1 MSLDEIINSENFN
14 NDEFLEIFD
23 DLQRTFTEPQNEN
36 QTIATI
42 HSNQEDNGK
51 GIPISERSVNVFPN
65 RIILKLGDSYKRRIV
80 RPFNRNTH
88 LVTIKIGSIE
98 ENLSEMI
105 RDLFQP
111 DKVYGVYIANDEI
124 RLPFLNLFK
133 SIFNYSVKI
142 YLSNTYCKDIEDT
155 EIQKTLVSEYHD
167 VNHNG
172 IVETEN
178 QLKKRYFWP
187 NMKTTITQIINSCE
201 ICKQAKYERHPYNLK
216 FSGPLL
222 AKRPFQIIHCDTFS
236 FQGSKFLTIIDL
248 FSRYAQAYLVKDGT
262 GITILN
268 KLRHYF
274 GHHNIPEK
282 LVCDEGREFRNKTF
296 EEFCKLNKIDLH
308 FTTVNNPSSNS
319 PIERFHSTIL
329 EKLRVLN
336 IKNPKELPSN
346 LMITAVLIYNQSVH
360 SATGYTP
367 FDLLY
372 GPYERIIEF
381 DIGMTV
387 YETYNE
393 KRRQE
398 ILPFYDRVYEKNKD
412 KANKI
417 LEKRNEN
424 RSDPPDLEEQEI
436 FVERN
441 KPRKT
446 DPLFD
451 KIKVTKQEGNK
462 IIGLTAKNRST
473 TANIRKV
480 KRLRK
485 PISPLQM
492 DVDNVS
498 EPQPGPSS
506 RQDQ

>member
-1 MSLDEIINSENFN
+1 
-14 NDEFLEIFD
+14 
-23 DLQRTFTEPQNEN
+23 
-36 QTIATI
+36 
-42 HSNQEDNGK
+42 
-51 GIPISERSVNVFPN
+51 
-65 RIILKLGDSYKRRIV
+65 
-80 RPFNRNTH
+80 
-88 LVTIKIGSIE
+88 
-98 ENLSEMI
+98 
-105 RDLFQP
+105 
-111 DKVYGVYIANDEI
+111 
-124 RLPFLNLFK
+124 
-133 SIFNYSVKI
+133 
-142 YLSNTYCKDIEDT
+142 
-155 EIQKTLVSEYHD
+155 
-167 VNHNG
+167 
-172 IVETEN
+172 
-178 QLKKRYFWP
+178 
-187 NMKTTITQIINSCE
+187 
-201 ICKQAKYERHPYNLK
+201 
-216 FSGPLL
+216 
-222 AKRPFQIIHCDTFS
+222 
-236 FQGSKFLTIIDL
+236 
-248 FSRYAQAYLVKDGT
+248 
-262 GITILN
+262 
-268 KLRHYF
+268 
-274 GHHNIPEK
+274 
-282 LVCDEGREFRNKTF
+282 
-296 EEFCKLNKIDLH
+296 
-308 FTTVNNPSSNS
+308 
-319 PIERFHSTIL
+319 
-329 EKLRVLN
+329 
-336 IKNPKELPSN
+336 
-346 LMITAVLIYNQSVH
+346 MITAVLIYNQSVH

-398 ILPFYDRVYEKNKD
+398 ILPFYDRVYEKNKE

-462 IIGLTAKNRST
+462 IIGLTAKNRPT